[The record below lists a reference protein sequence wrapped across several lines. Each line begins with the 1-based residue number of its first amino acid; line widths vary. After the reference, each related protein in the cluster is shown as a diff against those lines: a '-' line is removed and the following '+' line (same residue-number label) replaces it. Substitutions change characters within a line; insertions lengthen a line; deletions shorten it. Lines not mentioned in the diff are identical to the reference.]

1 MLNIENNT
9 SFVLTLFV
17 ICFFYKSLNYL
28 NRINDQL
35 NCFDY
40 LFEYARYICDNYED
54 ILNHMNEVLYC
65 GLIYDYSDVNDNESE
80 KDENN
85 EIEETNKK
93 IIKYED
99 KYLDEIR
106 KMEKEYILT
115 DSESEVYENKFNIA
129 YHFIIESYNTKI
141 QTLEEQIKEFK
152 QEIADFECMT
162 DVDSTNND
170 SSNENRDSINSNDST
185 YINNFNISKNDKI
198 NTLNEYVKE
207 KENEKFFIQEKL
219 NDIESIEITSK
230 KIALDAIIQERLE
243 KLKGSYVIEHTPLGN
258 VLMTYNIE
266 RETFTYYSDVTVPYR
281 YLEVVSRKYVKF
293 FNCRQLY
300 VDMEDELKNYQQKLQ
315 EKREREEMEKE
326 EKRKESELNNVVTE
340 PKKNVFVKLKSYNKG
355 SGRVITSAP
364 PKNSIPNRIQLE
376 KEKSDN
382 ILLKDNA
389 NRYTYEGKISNF
401 NILKKIER
409 KVVDKKYGMTFSDF
423 KQMQQKKM

>member
-17 ICFFYKSLNYL
+17 VCFFYKSLNYL
-28 NRINDQL
+28 NGNNEQFD
-35 NCFDY
+35 CFDY
-40 LFEYARYICDNYED
+40 LFAYARYIYDNYED

-65 GLIYDYSDVNDNESE
+65 GIIYDYSNISDNESDQDE
-80 KDENN
+80 KN
-85 EIEETNKK
+85 EIKETNKN

-99 KYLDEIR
+99 KYLDQIR

-115 DSESEVYENKFNIA
+115 ETESKVYENKFNIA
-129 YHFIIESYNTKI
+129 YHFILDSYNTKI
-141 QTLEEQIKEFK
+141 QTLEEQIQEFK

-162 DVDSTNND
+162 DIDSNNND
-170 SSNENRDSINSNDST
+170 SSSENRESVNSNDST
-185 YINNFNISKNDKI
+185 YINNFHISKNDKI
-198 NTLNEYVKE
+198 NTLNEYIIE
-207 KENEKFFIQEKL
+207 KQNEKVFIQEKL
-219 NDIESIEITSK
+219 NDIETIQNTSK

-243 KLKGSYVIEHTPLGN
+243 KLKGSYVVENTPLGN
-258 VLMTYNIE
+258 VLMTYNTE
-266 RETFTYYSDVTVPYR
+266 RESFTYYSDVTIPYR
-281 YLEVVSRKYVKF
+281 YLEVAARKYVKF

-300 VDMEDELKNYQQKLQ
+300 VDMEEELRNYQQKIQ

-326 EKRKESELNNVVTE
+326 EKRKELELNNAVAE
-340 PKKNVFVKLKSYNKG
+340 PKRSVFAKLKSYNKG
-355 SGRVITSAP
+355 SGRVITAAP
-364 PKNSIPNRIQLE
+364 PKNSIPNRVQVE
-376 KEKSDN
+376 KETSDN

-423 KQMQQKKM
+423 KKIQQQKM